1 MISRYIYI
9 YTHVQRSRDGKERVD
24 LNRECKYNSL
34 FFFERVNFAGRCRFR
49 ESSEI
54 STANSKHRIFF
65 SPKDLLNG
73 DDYTYAKSW
82 PLPRV
87 INRLARRV

>member
-1 MISRYIYI
+1 M
-9 YTHVQRSRDGKERVD
+9 RVFF
-24 LNRECKYNSL
+24 L
-34 FFFERVNFAGRCRFR
+34 FYFEQVNFAERCHFH

-54 STANSKHRIFF
+54 SKASSKHPIFF
-65 SPKDLLNG
+65 SPKDLLNR